1 MMTTSTDRVRQVVV
15 ILAAVFCA
23 YGTLVGLGLLGTRV
37 EESSGGAL
45 AADATLLAPAG
56 PAFSIWSLIYLGLA
70 SYTIWQALPHAASA
84 DRARTTGWLAA
95 ASMILN
101 AGWLLVTQQGWVWAS
116 VAVIFT
122 LVVVLGAL
130 MKRLQQIPTRRRAE
144 AVVVDATFGLY
155 LGWVT
160 VATCANVTAALV
172 DSGVNPGPP
181 VADLAAAG
189 VLALAAVVGVLLA
202 RALGGRLS
210 VAAAMTWGLGWIAVG
225 RLADEPRSTSTAVAA
240 MLAAAVVLLATVAAR
255 RRGAGSPHGPGED
268 REMTGRPQL
277 RERRLMKGDAP
288 WST

>member
-84 DRARTTGWLAA
+84 DRARATGWLAA

-277 RERRLMKGDAP
+277 RANDA
-288 WST
+288 S

>member
-1 MMTTSTDRVRQVVV
+1 MMATSTDRVRQVVV

-56 PAFSIWSLIYLGLA
+56 PAFSIWSLIYVGLA
-70 SYTIWQALPHAASA
+70 SYTVWQALPHAASA
-84 DRARTTGWLAA
+84 DRVRATGWLAA
-95 ASMILN
+95 ASIVLN
-101 AGWLLVTQQGWVWAS
+101 AGWLLVTQQGWIWVS

-122 LVVVLGAL
+122 LVVVLGVL
-130 MKRLQQIPTRRRAE
+130 MKRLQQIPTRGRAE

-181 VADLAAAG
+181 VADLAAVG
-189 VLALAAVVGVLLA
+189 VLALAAAVGVLLA

-225 RLADEPRSTSTAVAA
+225 RVADEPRSTSTAVAA

-255 RRGAGSPHGPGED
+255 RRGAGTPHGPGED
-268 REMTGRPQL
+268 RVMTGRPQL
-277 RERRLMKGDAP
+277 RANDA
-288 WST
+288 S